1 MNIKIKDG
9 NVYKDGEQI
18 AIITGDVITSPKA
31 LGPTVKGAIKRETEN
46 DELTFVVGQAAPED
60 EGESKDMSD
69 DELLAELKRRG
80 LVVAAPVAESAKV
93 LTPAEQ
99 AQRDEMPV
107 GMAEKIAIFERLN
120 DQAKKGKIPLPP
132 IKHPALGVKTP
143 SFVDWVKNYATPEEF
158 ELVYP
163 PDRRLPTIEAFNE
176 GEAKRKRIQT
186 ETTDSKEDRG
196 EA

>member
-18 AIITGDVITSPKA
+18 ATITGDVITSHKA
-31 LGPTVKGAIKRETEN
+31 LGPTVKGAIKRERPN
-46 DELTFVVGQAAPED
+46 ASFAFSVGQVGPENVS
-60 EGESKDMSD
+60 EGKEMSD
-69 DELLAELKRRG
+69 AELLAEMKRRG
-80 LVVAAPVAESAKV
+80 LVIAPVAESAKV
-93 LTPAEQ
+93 LSPAEQ
-99 AQRDEMPV
+99 AQRDEMPI
-107 GMAEKIAIFERLN
+107 GMVEKIAIFERLN
-120 DQAKKGKIPLPP
+120 DQAKKGKIPQPP
-132 IKHPALGVKTP
+132 VKHPALGVKTP
-143 SFVDWVKNYATPEEF
+143 AFVDWVKNHATAEEF